1 MAGYHLLREAVVAT
15 ELMSQCG
22 DNWDEVSFSEKGK
35 PKIHCLSVSFSSSS
49 STEAVFVRLFA
60 CFFLCVCLI
69 KRFDVELE
77 GTIGDS
83 HAGTLRR
90 RVTL

>member
-1 MAGYHLLREAVVAT
+1 MGITGTRFHSVKKESLRYTVLVCPS
-15 ELMSQCG
+15 LHRRVQ
-22 DNWDEVSFSEKGK
+22 
-35 PKIHCLSVSFSSSS
+35 
-49 STEAVFVRLFA
+49 RLFLFV
-60 CFFLCVCLI
+60 CLLVFFGVCLI

>member
-1 MAGYHLLREAVVAT
+1 MKKESLRYTVLVCPS
-15 ELMSQCG
+15 LHRRVQ
-22 DNWDEVSFSEKGK
+22 
-35 PKIHCLSVSFSSSS
+35 
-49 STEAVFVRLFA
+49 RLFLFV
-60 CFFLCVCLI
+60 CLLGLFFLCVCLI

-83 HAGTLRR
+83 HAGTIRR